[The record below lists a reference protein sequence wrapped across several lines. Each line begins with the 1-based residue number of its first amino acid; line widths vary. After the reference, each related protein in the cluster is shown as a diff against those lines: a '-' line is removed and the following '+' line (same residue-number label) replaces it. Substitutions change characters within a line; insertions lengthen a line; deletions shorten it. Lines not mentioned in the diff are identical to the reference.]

1 MIRLPLGDLRA
12 LLGERTLVRL
22 AIVAAVVF
30 VLFSVIASPFFF
42 SLINFQSMGF
52 QVAEVGLLS
61 LAVMLSMLTGGIDLS
76 IVSVA
81 AVASLV
87 TAQLFRAADAQSATG
102 GVAVV
107 ETIAFMLVG
116 LLVGTACGLLNGLL
130 ITRIR
135 ITPILATLGTMQLL
149 NGLAIVWT
157 GGEAVYG
164 MPDPFLNIGTGTL
177 FEIPIP
183 VIVLL
188 VAAVLTAAFINRT
201 GTGLRLKLVGANPV
215 AARYSGLDNDRVL
228 MLTYVGSAM
237 LASVAGVIIAARSAS
252 ASADYGASYV
262 LLAIVITMLAGVN
275 PNGGYATVTGVVVSA
290 FTLQMVSSGMNQI
303 GWNAF
308 HYLIVQGTIL
318 IAVIGL
324 NSLSEQYALFGWLR
338 RSRKDSAPGDA
349 KPPDGGGPP
358 AAPEGPPTA
367 NAPSQPLEPKPVTPE
382 PFAPPEPGPGGRAGL
397 HTAATAIG
405 EGERTT

>member
-1 MIRLPLGDLRA
+1 MSRLPLEDLRS
-12 LLGERTLVRL
+12 LLAERSLVRL
-22 AIVAAVVF
+22 IVVAAGVF
-30 VLFSVIASPFFF
+30 ILFSVLASPYFF
-42 SLINFQSMGF
+42 SVINFQSMGF

-76 IVSVA
+76 IVSIA

-87 TAQLFRAADAQSATG
+87 TAQLFRATDAQTATG
-102 GVAVV
+102 MLAIG
-107 ETIAFMLVG
+107 ETVAFMAIG
-116 LLVGTACGLLNGLL
+116 LLVGTACGVLNGLL
-130 ITRIR
+130 ITRVR

-164 MPDPFLNIGTGTL
+164 MPEPFLTIGTGNL
-177 FEIPIP
+177 LAIPIP

-188 VAAVLTAAFINRT
+188 LAAVLTAAFINRT

-215 AARYSGLDNDRVL
+215 AARYSGLNNDRVL
-228 MLTYVGSAM
+228 MMTYIASAL

-262 LLAIVITMLAGVN
+262 LLSIVITMLAGVN
-275 PNGGYATVTGVVVSA
+275 PNGGYATVTGVVIAA
-290 FTLQMVSSGMNQI
+290 FTLQMVSSGLNQI

-308 HYLIVQGTIL
+308 HYLIVQGVIL

-324 NSLSEQYALFGWLR
+324 NTLSEEYDLFAWLR
-338 RSRKDSAPGDA
+338 RFRARSPDDA
-349 KPPDGGGPP
+349 SPP
-358 AAPEGPPTA
+358 AGPDRTGAEPIPPT
-367 NAPSQPLEPKPVTPE
+367 EP
-382 PFAPPEPGPGGRAGL
+382 
-397 HTAATAIG
+397 
-405 EGERTT
+405 